1 VRLALF
7 KTKVSILLHRMVLM
21 VVAFGDAYLNV
32 GKVSFLTFSLR
43 LEMDL
48 LFLFDTVSGVG
59 KVS

>member
-1 VRLALF
+1 MVD
-7 KTKVSILLHRMVLM
+7 ILLERMILV
-21 VVAFGDAYLNV
+21 VVAFGDAYVNV

>member
-1 VRLALF
+1 MRLALF